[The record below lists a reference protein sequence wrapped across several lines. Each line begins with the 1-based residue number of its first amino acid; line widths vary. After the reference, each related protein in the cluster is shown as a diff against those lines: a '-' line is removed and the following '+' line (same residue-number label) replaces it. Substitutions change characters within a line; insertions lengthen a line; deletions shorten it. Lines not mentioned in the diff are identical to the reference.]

1 MVHDDGTVARGSTDV
16 ERPALRRRSSDD
28 TRRRLREATRFG
40 PSHLDTVAR
49 NTPRRLTARRRRDS
63 LEVSPPIPRARPSAS
78 SDDAHARHRS
88 SEPRFP
94 RSPSVWETVRAKRRP
109 AREASRRRPL
119 RSVVSDAA
127 SGPDSTEP
135 RRGSSNSSAGPEA
148 IRTCSDAR
156 RRRPRS
162 YRGIQTRTRAT
173 RVSERTRMSRVIL
186 RRPSRANPPRPALQG
201 RLCRR
206 CRIWQHLPR

>member
-16 ERPALRRRSSDD
+16 ERPVLRRRSSDD
-28 TRRRLREATRFG
+28 TRRRLGGATRFG
-40 PSHLDTVAR
+40 PSRLDTVAR
-49 NTPRRLTARRRRDS
+49 NTPRRLPARRRRDS
-63 LEVSPPIPRARPSAS
+63 LEVSPPNPRARPSAS

-94 RSPSVWETVRAKRRP
+94 RSPSVWETMRAKRRP

-127 SGPDSTEP
+127 SGPGSTEP
-135 RRGSSNSSAGPEA
+135 RRGSSNSWAGPEA
-148 IRTCSDAR
+148 FRTCSDAR

-162 YRGIQTRTRAT
+162 SRGIQTRTMAT
-173 RVSERTRMSRVIL
+173 RGSDRTRTSRVIL

-206 CRIWQHLPR
+206 CRISRDLRR